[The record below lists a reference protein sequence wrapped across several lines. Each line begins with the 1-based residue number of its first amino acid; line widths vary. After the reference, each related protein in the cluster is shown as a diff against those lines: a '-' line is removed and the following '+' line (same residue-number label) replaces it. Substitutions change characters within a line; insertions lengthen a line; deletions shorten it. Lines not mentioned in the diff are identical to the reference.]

1 MKEYLH
7 VDILQGTSNYSTRS
21 NCSLTWYF
29 LSWARNTGFLMHNT
43 ALCGRHCADAVDVA
57 IVQSLSHVQLLATPL
72 AEACQASLPFT
83 ISWSLL
89 KFMLFVG
96 DAISQPS
103 HPLSPPSSPAFNL
116 SQLQGL
122 FQWVGSSHQVAK
134 YYSFSFSISPFKE
147 YSEWKRLPLFL
158 FCIIPNLLHT
168 TLNWKHLIM
177 IPLSKQLF
185 FRLSFLSSLPGP
197 HFRLYH
203 LLAGRPNHH

>member
-1 MKEYLH
+1 
-7 VDILQGTSNYSTRS
+7 
-21 NCSLTWYF
+21 
-29 LSWARNTGFLMHNT
+29 MHNT

-89 KFMLFVG
+89 ILC
-96 DAISQPS
+96 
-103 HPLSPPSSPAFNL
+103 HPLLLLPSIFPSFRAFSSESALHIKWPNITASASASVL
-116 SQLQGL
+116 SKNIQSEKGYL
-122 FQWVGSSHQVAK
+122 SS
-134 YYSFSFSISPFKE
+134 F
-147 YSEWKRLPLFL
+147 